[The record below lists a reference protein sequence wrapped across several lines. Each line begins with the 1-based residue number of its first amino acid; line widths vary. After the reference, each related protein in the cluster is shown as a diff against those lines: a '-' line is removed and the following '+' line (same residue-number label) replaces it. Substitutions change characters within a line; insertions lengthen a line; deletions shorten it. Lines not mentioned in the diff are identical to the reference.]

1 MYEVIPVKKLL
12 CLALCLF
19 AGFAQAGGEK
29 LYVYNWTEYLP
40 NDLLKDFEKETGID
54 IIYSTYDS
62 NETMYAKVSL
72 QKAKGYDVILP
83 SADYISKM
91 GREGLLL
98 KLDHS
103 KLPGMAHIDPKLLDK
118 PYDPG
123 NQFSVPYLWGSTGIG
138 INTAQLPAGSVKSW
152 QDLWDPKYK
161 NSLLLTDDVREIFH
175 MALKIKGYSANTSDE
190 AQIREAYEL
199 LKSLMPNV
207 LAFNSDAAKVP
218 FIAGDVN
225 VGVIWNGEAEQ
236 GRAEL
241 KTLQYIYPAEGAVFW
256 ADSFAIP
263 AGAANVENAYK
274 FIEFML
280 RPENA
285 VRCVAMVGYA
295 TPNKDALPLL
305 DAALRDNKTIYPD
318 QADLDRGEFHK
329 DVGEATAIYEKYWQQ
344 LKAGR

>member
-1 MYEVIPVKKLL
+1 MRKLL
-12 CLALCLF
+12 VIALCWF
-19 AGFAQAGGEK
+19 ANVALAGEK

-40 NDLLKDFEKETGID
+40 NDLMKDFEKETGID
-54 IIYSTYDS
+54 VIYSTYDS

-72 QKAKGYDVILP
+72 QKGKGYDLILP

-91 GREGLLL
+91 GREGLLQ

-103 KLPGMAHIDPKLLDK
+103 QLPGMKHLDPALLDK
-118 PYDPG
+118 PHDPG
-123 NQFSVPYLWGSTGIG
+123 NQYSVPYLWGSTAIG
-138 INTAQLPAGSVKSW
+138 LNTAKIPAGSVTRW
-152 QDLWDPKYK
+152 QDLWDPKYR
-161 NSLLLTDDVREIFH
+161 NSLLLTDDVREVFH
-175 MALKIKGYSANTSDE
+175 MALKIKGYSANTTDE

-199 LKSLMPNV
+199 LKQLMPNV
-207 LAFNSDAAKVP
+207 LAFNSDAPKMP

-225 VGVIWNGEAEQ
+225 LGMIWSGEAEQ

-241 KTLQYIYPAEGAVFW
+241 PTLQYIYPAEGAVFW
-256 ADSFAIP
+256 VDSFAIP
-263 AGAANVENAYK
+263 AGAANVAGAHK
-274 FIEFML
+274 FIDFML

-285 VRCVAMVGYA
+285 VRCVDMVGYA

-305 DAALRDNKTIYPD
+305 DAALRDNKTIFPD
-318 QADLDRGEFHK
+318 KADLERGEFHK